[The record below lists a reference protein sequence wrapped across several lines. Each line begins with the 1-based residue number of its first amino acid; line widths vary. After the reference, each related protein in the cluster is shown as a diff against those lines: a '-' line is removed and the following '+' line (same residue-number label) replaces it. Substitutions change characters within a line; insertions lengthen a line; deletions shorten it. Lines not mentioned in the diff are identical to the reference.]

1 MDGRPG
7 NIPPVQ
13 RQARRTRQTREAPQR
28 VPKAV
33 ALILGAALPDLPP
46 AGLRGLCLRWETA
59 LAPRLA
65 PEQMAH
71 IRRFAPDGPALAARA
86 SRLLARLL
94 LLRGL
99 QSLGALRPDL
109 CLERDMAGR
118 PLLSGWRISFSHS
131 GRAAFCA
138 LERGAGGPCEQDAR
152 RDAPEWHPGLGL
164 DAEALDSPPPAA
176 RAFTDGET
184 KKTARDAL
192 RRWAVKEAVL
202 KALGMGLSHDP
213 ALICSGRYGGRAGLL
228 RFRGRNLRWR
238 VLACPGHWLCLA
250 RDAEYPVPTVSL
262 RWLTAG
268 QITNGRCRS

>member
-13 RQARRTRQTREAPQR
+13 RQARRARQTREAPQR

-86 SRLLARLL
+86 SRLLARL

-184 KKTARDAL
+184 KKRPATRCDAGPSKKPCS
-192 RRWAVKEAVL
+192 RRWGWGSA
-202 KALGMGLSHDP
+202 MTRP
-213 ALICSGRYGGRAGLL
+213 
-228 RFRGRNLRWR
+228 
-238 VLACPGHWLCLA
+238 
-250 RDAEYPVPTVSL
+250 
-262 RWLTAG
+262 
-268 QITNGRCRS
+268 

>member
-13 RQARRTRQTREAPQR
+13 RQARRARQTREAPQR

-94 LLRGL
+94 LRGL

-131 GRAAFCA
+131 GRAARPRR
-138 LERGAGGPCEQDAR
+138 RGPLRTGRQKKRPATRCDAGPSKKPC
-152 RDAPEWHPGLGL
+152 
-164 DAEALDSPPPAA
+164 S
-176 RAFTDGET
+176 
-184 KKTARDAL
+184 
-192 RRWAVKEAVL
+192 RRWGWGSA
-202 KALGMGLSHDP
+202 MTRP
-213 ALICSGRYGGRAGLL
+213 
-228 RFRGRNLRWR
+228 
-238 VLACPGHWLCLA
+238 
-250 RDAEYPVPTVSL
+250 
-262 RWLTAG
+262 
-268 QITNGRCRS
+268 